1 MGLIDFEEKLD
12 TNGINNF
19 NTVPHL
25 SVAQLKTQKSENAT
39 FKMVVWESNLSWKF
53 VDSFTDLC

>member
-1 MGLIDFEEKLD
+1 VGKKMGLIDFEEKLD

-39 FKMVVWESNLSWKF
+39 FKMVV
-53 VDSFTDLC
+53 